1 MAEEKTCGICEKNAA
16 TEICEVCN
24 VALCDSCLRK
34 IKLQSGNPAEQ
45 QLNIGITSGASLS
58 TLRQG
63 IITRKLCE
71 KCMVNIDVEP

>member
-1 MAEEKTCGICEKNAA
+1 MTEEKTCGVCGKNAVS
-16 TEICEVCN
+16 EVCEMCGIP
-24 VALCDSCLRK
+24 LCAGCLRK

-63 IITRKLCE
+63 IITRKVCE
-71 KCMVNIDVEP
+71 KCMVDIDVEP